1 MEIDA
6 NTAKRAT
13 SRKETAVARSR
24 YQNGSLRTRGKRSKV
39 WVARWREDVLLPNGK
54 LSRVR
59 RAEVLGPVAQLSKRE
74 ALNLLA
80 AKLRPFNLGQHK
92 PQSSLT
98 LEQFIRQE
106 WEVNMAPL
114 LKPTSARYYGIQL
127 RCHIIPQLGSRR
139 LCDFTRA
146 EAQAFLTAKRKQ
158 GLSGSSVHG
167 IRTAL
172 SKVLQAAVDWDYL
185 SSNPARGLLVGDR
198 NPRKETVYLSPD
210 QIRLLASSLAEP
222 CRTIVLLLALTGL
235 RIGELLAL
243 RRKHLDFSNGVIR
256 VRETVYEGRFGAP
269 KTRSSRRDVPMSG
282 AARELL
288 QGARRTGGDQD
299 LVFASRAGTPINPKN
314 LASRELRPACR
325 RLKLP
330 TVGWHSFR
338 HTHGTLLT
346 EVGESIKTT
355 QAILGHSDL
364 ETTLNIYSHA
374 IPESQ
379 RRAIERVSEIL
390 DSNGLKNEAPFANRG
405 KLTVC

>member
-24 YQNGSLRTRGKRSKV
+24 YQNGSVSIRGERRKV

-54 LSRVR
+54 PSRIR
-59 RAEVLGPVAQLSKRE
+59 RAEVLGAVAQFSKRE

-80 AKLRPFNLGQHK
+80 AKLRPLNLGLHK

-98 LEQFIRQE
+98 LEEFIRQE
-106 WEVNMAPL
+106 WEVNMSPL

-127 RCHIIPQLGSRR
+127 RCHILPQLGSRR

-146 EAQAFLTAKRKQ
+146 ETQAFLTAKRKQ
-158 GLSGSSVHG
+158 GLSGSTVHG
-167 IRTAL
+167 IRAAL
-172 SKVLQAAVDWDYL
+172 SKVLQTAVDWGYL
-185 SSNPARGLLVGDR
+185 SSNPARGLIVGDR
-198 NPRKETVYLSPD
+198 NPKKETAYLSPD
-210 QIRLLASSLAEP
+210 QVRLLASSLSEP

-243 RRKHLDFSNGVIR
+243 RWKHLDFPAGVIR
-256 VRETVYEGRFGAP
+256 VRETVYEGQFGSP
-269 KTRSSRRDVPMSG
+269 KTRSSRRDLPMSG

-288 QGARRTGGDQD
+288 LGARRTGGDQD
-299 LVFASRAGTPINPKN
+299 LVFTSRAGTPINPKN
-314 LASRELRPACR
+314 LASRELRPTCR
-325 RLKLP
+325 RLKVP
-330 TVGWHSFR
+330 VVGWHSFR

-379 RRAIERVSEIL
+379 RRAMEGVAEIL
-390 DSNGLKNEAPFANRG
+390 DPNGLRNGSLSRNAKTN
-405 KLTVC
+405 